1 MGSTAESLP
10 ATPKVLLAGVGYAN
24 LRDVSVGPV
33 LAALFADRVWPEGV
47 EVHDYSFGAIDAIHR
62 LRDGAYDR
70 AVFFGSIDRGD
81 APGSIRRY
89 RWQGGQDEAQVQE
102 RVAEAAQAV
111 ISLDTTL
118 IVTGYFGAL
127 PEDTTVFEV
136 EPEDLNFGDGFSPAV
151 EAAVAELVGL
161 LEREVAPRD

>member
-1 MGSTAESLP
+1 MDSTADPLP
-10 ATPKVLLAGVGYAN
+10 ATPRVLLAGVGYAN

-33 LAALFADRVWPEGV
+33 LAARFAERQWPAGV
-47 EVHDYSFGAIDAIHR
+47 EVQDYSFGAIDAIHR

-89 RWQGGQDEAQVQE
+89 LWQGGQAEAVVQE

-118 IVTGYFGAL
+118 IVTSYFGAL
-127 PEDTTVFEV
+127 PKDTVVFEV

-151 EAAVAELVGL
+151 EGAVVELVGL
-161 LEREVAPRD
+161 LEKEVEPRA